1 MAVTIEQLSGL
12 IQDRWKLRSMGG
24 GVARVVVD
32 ERRNLHLYK
41 TKNWIIQLGK
51 DRRIRMDSE
60 QRWEREAVRYSDHV
74 KHEAL
79 NTDLKSVDAYAP
91 TTDDV
96 KEYVEELGLE
106 GMVSVIGGCPSRP
119 DDERLSK
126 MITLAANNERGS
138 ASTIHI
144 SPVLG
149 EKDRRY
155 SKQPERLNMFQY
167 FAVTPDHKI
176 VNTVTGAEIARTDL
190 RDALPDYFNN
200 KVDKSNLIIF
210 LGRYLLNLVRGF
222 KFINTRGET
231 DEWISDIEIKEAQDM
246 LVFASSIPDDIK
258 RGEIDQ
264 STINEFRYT
273 AMSAFLLNPQLFSNL
288 VVYLDLHSVFHL
300 FGDVVMQNKVYASPR
315 FPKSK
320 NELTEDI
327 VMIIGE
333 YFDGDMSVLANV
345 ARMFGISQF
354 RGINE
359 YTY

>member
-1 MAVTIEQLSGL
+1 MAVAIENLSGL
-12 IQDRWKLRSMGG
+12 IQDRWDLRSMGG
-24 GVARVVVD
+24 GVAREVVD
-32 ERRNLHLYK
+32 VRRNLHLYK
-41 TKNWIIQLGK
+41 TKNWIMQLGK
-51 DRRIRMDSE
+51 DRRIRMDSD
-60 QRWEREAVRYSDHV
+60 QRWERVAAGYSDHV
-74 KHEAL
+74 KNEAL
-79 NTDLKSVDAYAP
+79 NTDLKSVDALAP
-91 TTDDV
+91 TSYEV
-96 KEYVEELGLE
+96 EEYVRELGLE

-119 DDERLSK
+119 GDERLSK
-126 MITLAANNERGS
+126 MITLTAVDARGS

-144 SPVLG
+144 SPVLD
-149 EKDRRY
+149 ENDRRY

-176 VNTVTGAEIARTDL
+176 VNTITGAEISTDKL
-190 RDALPDYFNN
+190 RDALPDYFSN

-222 KFINTRGET
+222 NFINTRSEA
-231 DEWISDIEIKEAQDM
+231 DEWISDIEIKEAQDL

-264 STINEFRYT
+264 SVINEFRYT

-288 VVYLDLHSVFHL
+288 TVYLDLHSVFHL
-300 FGDVVMQNKVYASPR
+300 FGDVVRQNKVYEKPR

-320 NELTEDI
+320 KDLIEDI
-327 VMIIGE
+327 TMITGE
-333 YFDGDMSVLANV
+333 YFDGDMSNLANV